1 MDTMTEPEVDLMEF
15 GATQVSSIMTA
26 ITNVIDVA
34 GIIEILAAAIG
45 VAAVFVFMWWGIRKG
60 ARMIMGAIR
69 KGRLG
74 V

>member
-1 MDTMTEPEVDLMEF
+1 MEEPEVNTLDF
-15 GATQVSSIMTA
+15 GVTQLQTIMTSV
-26 ITNVIDVA
+26 TDVIDVA

>member
-1 MDTMTEPEVDLMEF
+1 MEGGTTTMDF
-15 GATQVSSIMTA
+15 GVTQLQTILSSVTS
-26 ITNVIDVA
+26 VIDVA

>member
-1 MDTMTEPEVDLMEF
+1 MEEPEVNTLDF
-15 GATQVSSIMTA
+15 GVTQLQSILTS